1 MRLAGPTRRF
11 GRYLRI
17 RAFCS
22 TWFCMT
28 VALVGCD
35 HDQPSPERTRSSRTL
50 RKVNPAINQPSRLE
64 AIDQHTED
72 SEKAIDRDDDW
83 FEEVTSASGLQ
94 SVYRNGQES
103 HQAFILESL
112 GGGVALIDYD
122 CDGDLDAFLIG
133 GGLIETNPITIRG
146 LPGKLFRNDAEF
158 QFVNV
163 SAPAA
168 ITVESDYS
176 HGCFGADY
184 DNDGFQDL
192 LVTCYGRCR
201 LFRNQGDGSFEEVSQ
216 VAGLVRENWWTGAAW
231 GDIDHD
237 GFVDLMVTGYVDWSP
252 ELDRPCHN
260 SKQQRDVCS
269 PNRYRPADNCLF
281 RNQGNGTF
289 SDISKQVGMIAG
301 GNGLG
306 IVAADINADRLVDF
320 YVANDESDNFL
331 YLGTPN
337 GQLREV
343 GHQTG
348 VAVNQYGT
356 HEGSMGVDAGDFD
369 GDGLVDLWVT
379 NFEHEDNALYRN
391 LGHELF
397 EHSTTRAGLAGR
409 SRLYVGFGTALED
422 FDGDGHLDLF
432 VANGHVFY
440 HGGELPY
447 RQRPQLFRNTGN
459 SQFEDV
465 STNGAHYFRS
475 NHSGRGSAVGDLDND
490 GDFDLLVVHQNEPAS
505 LLRNRAACRPHV
517 RLKLVGTRANRDA
530 VGARVVLR
538 NQPTQQVRLIK
549 SGSGYFSHSDQRIV
563 FSITTSQADVLVA
576 WPGGES
582 EIFRSLSPGQTQ
594 ILVEGH
600 GERDDSE

>member
-1 MRLAGPTRRF
+1 MRLAGPARRF
-11 GRYLRI
+11 GGDIRL

-22 TWFCMT
+22 AWFCMT
-28 VALVGCD
+28 VALIGCG
-35 HDQPSPERTRSSRTL
+35 HDQPAPERTHSSQTL
-50 RKVNPAINQPSRLE
+50 RKVNSAANQPPRLE
-64 AIDQHTED
+64 AVDQRVEAPAK
-72 SEKAIDRDDDW
+72 SLDRDDDW

-103 HQAFILESL
+103 NQRFIIESL

-122 CDGDLDAFLIG
+122 CDGDLDAFLSG
-133 GGLIETNPITIRG
+133 GGFIETNPITIRG

-158 QFVNV
+158 QFVDV
-163 SAPAA
+163 SARAA
-168 ITVESDYS
+168 VTVEGDYS

-216 VAGLVRENWWTGAAW
+216 AAGLVRENWWTGAAW

-237 GFVDLMVTGYVDWSP
+237 GFADLMVTGYVDWSP

-269 PNRYRPADNCLF
+269 PNRYRPADDYLF

-306 IVAADINADRLVDF
+306 VVAADINADRLVDF

-331 YLGTPN
+331 YLGNPD

-356 HEGSMGVDAGDFD
+356 HEGSMGVDVGDFD

-397 EHSTTRAGLAGR
+397 AHSTTRSGLAGR
-409 SRLYVGFGTALED
+409 SRTYVGFGTALED
-422 FDGDGHLDLF
+422 FDRDGQLDLF

-440 HGGELPY
+440 NGGELPY

-459 SQFEDV
+459 GQFEEV
-465 STNGAHYFRS
+465 SANGGRYFRS
-475 NHSGRGSAVGDLDND
+475 EHSGRGSAVGDLDND
-490 GDFDLLVVHQNEPAS
+490 GDFDLVVVHQNEPAS
-505 LLRNRAACRPHV
+505 LLRNRAAHRPHV

-538 NQPTQQVRLIK
+538 NPPTQQVRLIK

-582 EIFRSLSPGQTQ
+582 EIFRNLSPGRTQT
-594 ILVEGH
+594 LVEGH
-600 GERDDSE
+600 GDRDDFD